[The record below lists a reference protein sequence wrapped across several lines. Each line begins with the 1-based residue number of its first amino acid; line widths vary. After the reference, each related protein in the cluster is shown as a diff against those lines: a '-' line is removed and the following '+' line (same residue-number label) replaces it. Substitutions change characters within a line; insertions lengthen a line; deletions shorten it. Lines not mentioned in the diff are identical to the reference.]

1 MNKISSI
8 VAIISSLVFILYV
21 PFKMGYMTTNFQI
34 VIGFGVSIIWI
45 LFCGYVGQYLYGD
58 NNNKSSKKSKDIKY
72 FAWLVFC
79 LLLPVIL
86 FSAFTNS

>member
-1 MNKISSI
+1 MNKISTV

-21 PFKMGYMTTNFQI
+21 PFKNGYMTSNFQI
-34 VIGFGVSIIWI
+34 VIGLGLSIFWI
-45 LFCGYVGQYLYGD
+45 LFCGYVGQHLYGA
-58 NNNKSSKKSKDIKY
+58 NNDKSSKKSKDIKY
-72 FAWLVFC
+72 FAWLAFC